1 MINVRGYV
9 MGLLLVFLVTLVVG
23 QAISIGIGLL
33 VERHATP
40 YTGLMA
46 FIACY
51 FAMFWLAWRFAVR
64 ITRPRERLADSQAAE
79 SPQVRPGRQSNAV
92 LLGAYAATE
101 DLWAQSAVLIGTV

>member
-1 MINVRGYV
+1 

-23 QAISIGIGLL
+23 QSISIGIGLL

-40 YTGLMA
+40 YAGLMA

-64 ITRPRERLADSQAAE
+64 VTRPTSHLAAAE
-79 SPQVRPGRQSNAV
+79 ADENAHIRASRKSNAI

-101 DLWAQSAVLIGTV
+101 DLWAQSTLLFAGA